1 MTSYTGTINRLDLN
15 NMQNGSV
22 TVGRTLSEAERRK
35 RIIRDRRFVARI
47 TIMAIAGLFILIGLR
62 AYGATIQ
69 HENNELIR
77 DNQYLQAEIDSLK
90 SQIIEETKVT
100 RIEKVATSEYGM
112 VYPTSDNCVRIKS
125 DKEDRENLAA
135 LIRSEAY
142 N

>member
-1 MTSYTGTINRLDLN
+1 
-15 NMQNGSV
+15 
-22 TVGRTLSEAERRK
+22 
-35 RIIRDRRFVARI
+35 
-47 TIMAIAGLFILIGLR
+47 MAIAGLFILIGLR